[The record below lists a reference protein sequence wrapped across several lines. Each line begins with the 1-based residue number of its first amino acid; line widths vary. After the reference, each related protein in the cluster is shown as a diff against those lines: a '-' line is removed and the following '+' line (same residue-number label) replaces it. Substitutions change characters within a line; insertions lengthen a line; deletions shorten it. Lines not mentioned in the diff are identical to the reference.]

1 MMKFKDILSE
11 EVKKKSHGQARMDIC
26 IGLLHKA
33 MNKLTDA
40 VRDIESSAQ
49 YMEDTEKKEAIEGFK
64 NSLLGDFG
72 TQFTN
77 FNDNYSGHDR
87 LINKLDKFIKDNSQN
102 KDNFNLHNDKDKKA
116 PVGDYVNGN
125 FPGLDDG

>member
-1 MMKFKDILSE
+1 MKFKDILE
-11 EVKKKSHGQARMDIC
+11 EEAEKIAHGRTRMDIS
-26 IGLLHKA
+26 IGLLYKA

-40 VRDIESSAQ
+40 VRDIESATQ
-49 YMEDTEKKEAIEGFK
+49 YMEDNEKKNTIEGFK

-77 FNDNYSGHDR
+77 FNDNYSGHDK
-87 LINKLDKFIKDNSQN
+87 LINKIDKFIKDNSQN
-102 KDNFNLHNDKDKKA
+102 KDNFNLSNDAETKA

-125 FPGLDDG
+125 FPGLDNS